1 MSMLKLLQLS
11 FRRQV
16 WRSVCSAAAGEAA
29 TRGAAAAARRV
40 GVRSCTVDPNL
51 AEQFVF
57 LDCAG
62 EQLQNL
68 LLCYWFRY
76 LSWLLF

>member
-1 MSMLKLLQLS
+1 MLKLLQVS

-16 WRSVCSAAAGEAA
+16 WRSVCSAAAGEGAA
-29 TRGAAAAARRV
+29 RGAAAAARRA

-51 AEQFVF
+51 EEQFVF
-57 LDCAG
+57 LDSAG
-62 EQLQNL
+62 EHLQNL

-76 LSWLLF
+76 RSWLLF